1 MLDIIWLNLIELSK
15 LEPFKDLLEAVK
27 IKKIKMFPFITY
39 CKVVSNDKA
48 WKVWCDTEYPEEEE
62 VPCNLGKG
70 LTIFLKLLLIRSWCP
85 DRTLAQA
92 KKYVADSLSA
102 EFLET
107 RNLDLEAGY
116 NHY

>member
-1 MLDIIWLNLIELSK
+1 MHFKGLKIQKTKCN
-15 LEPFKDLLEAVK
+15 PFCGT
-27 IKKIKMFPFITY
+27 PCITC